1 MVYPTRSK
9 TSCLKLI
16 TGFTLS
22 VINLYNENDHINVD
36 SMSIKQI

>member
-1 MVYPTRSK
+1 MVYPTRDE

-22 VINLYNENDHINVD
+22 VINLYKEKDHINVI
-36 SMSIKQI
+36 SMSINQI